1 MVVIVHLSCYMKMEP
16 LSLTIMICLIAGT
29 SLSGTATGIAVTVW
43 VYRRRWDIAYSYS
56 EDFPRRDNR
65 RITDMIAAAISHH
78 VIRAQLSKTS
88 SITVSYDTGDGN
100 TLDYKY
106 TVPAPSQS
114 IVIDNVRVFTFHDM
128 VEDSRQVGGF
138 TVYYDN
144 IVDYQAFMKKVN
156 GG

>member
-1 MVVIVHLSCYMKMEP
+1 MEP
-16 LSLTIMICLIAGT
+16 LSITIMVCLIVGT
-29 SLSGTATGIAVTVW
+29 SLSGTATGVAVAVYI
-43 VYRRRWDIAYSYS
+43 YRRRWDMSYTYS

-78 VIRAQLSKTS
+78 VTRAKLSKTS

-114 IVIDNVRVFTFHDM
+114 IAIDNVRVFTFHDM

-138 TVYYDN
+138 TIYYDD
-144 IVDYQAFMKKVN
+144 ILHYQAFMKKVN

>member
-1 MVVIVHLSCYMKMEP
+1 
-16 LSLTIMICLIAGT
+16 
-29 SLSGTATGIAVTVW
+29 
-43 VYRRRWDIAYSYS
+43 
-56 EDFPRRDNR
+56 
-65 RITDMIAAAISHH
+65 MIAAAISHH
-78 VIRAQLSKTS
+78 VTRAKLSKTS
-88 SITVSYDTGDGN
+88 SITVWDEIGDGN

-138 TVYYDN
+138 TIYYDD
-144 IVDYQAFMKKVN
+144 ILHYQAFMKKVN